1 MQSAPYPDFLR
12 RRLVLSTGLLFFG
25 LGAAAPASASTRP
38 GSIVT
43 ILGDSITAGY
53 GLPRAQAMPAQLQR
67 LLEARGARARI
78 RAAGVSGDT
87 TAAGLARVGFS
98 VQDDTALCLVALG
111 GNDLLR
117 GVPPAITRRNLAQ
130 IVDSLKTRKI
140 RVVLAGLR
148 PPPSAGLGL
157 SGEFQAAFRYVAQSR
172 SVPLVPDMLAG
183 VAGVRGLN
191 QPDGI
196 HPNAQGA
203 RRVAENLAPAI
214 IRALGAPAGK
224 AVR

>member
-1 MQSAPYPDFLR
+1 MQHAPYPDFLR
-12 RRLVLSTGLLFFG
+12 RRLVLGAGLLLG
-25 LGAAAPASASTRP
+25 LGAAGPAPARP
-38 GSIVT
+38 GVIVT

-67 LLEARGARARI
+67 LLDARGARVRV

-98 VQDDTALCLVALG
+98 VQDDTAVCLVALG

-117 GVPPAITRRNLAQ
+117 GVSPTVTRRNLAQ
-130 IVDSLKTRKI
+130 IVDSLKARRIK
-140 RVVLAGLR
+140 VVLAGLR

-157 SGEFQAAFRYVAQSR
+157 AREFQAAFREVAQSR
-172 SVPLVPDMLAG
+172 GVTLVPDMLAG

-196 HPNAQGA
+196 HPNARGA
-203 RRVAENLAPAI
+203 LRVAENLAPAI
-214 IRALGAPAGK
+214 IQAVGARTSSAAG
-224 AVR
+224 